1 MKYITFI
8 FGLLLMP
15 NSRAFIKSIKNPR
28 RTRLI
33 NMNNEDNLDAGE
45 VSWEAIPVTQYTPS
59 GFKNYI
65 PTKTEPPT
73 PPPMHITEYPLT
85 PLYETV
91 KNDQIRLAS
100 ASVVT
105 KMSYKEFFNID
116 LFLSQLN
123 SNINTHTLFT
133 PTEMFLLT
141 MLSGIAFTYNK
152 TKETEAERLQKLYKY
167 ESRAEYFE
175 KYKKIRKITMMAF
188 IVLTSLF
195 TRNVLIAE

>member
-1 MKYITFI
+1 MKYITLI
-8 FGLLLMP
+8 FGLLLLP
-15 NSRAFIKSIKNPR
+15 KSQAFIKSIRGPR
-28 RTRLI
+28 STRLF
-33 NMNNEDNLDAGE
+33 NVNNEDNLDAGE
-45 VSWEAIPVTQYTPS
+45 VSWEAIPFTQYSVTGLQNLISDTIAP
-59 GFKNYI
+59 I
-65 PTKTEPPT
+65 P
-73 PPPMHITEYPLT
+73 ITMPECAPT
-85 PLYETV
+85 PLYKKV

-123 SNINTHTLFT
+123 SNISTHTLFT

-141 MLSGIAFTYNK
+141 ILSGIAFTYNK

-188 IVLTSLF
+188 IVLTSVF

>member
-1 MKYITFI
+1 MKYITLI
-8 FGLLLMP
+8 FGLLLLP
-15 NSRAFIKSIKNPR
+15 KSQAFIKSIRDPR

-45 VSWEAIPVTQYTPS
+45 VSWEEIPFTQYTPS

-65 PTKTEPPT
+65 PKKADHTSAPT
-73 PPPMHITEYPLT
+73 TEYPLT

-91 KNDQIRLAS
+91 KNDQLRLAS

-123 SNINTHTLFT
+123 SNISAHTLFT

-141 MLSGIAFTYNK
+141 VLSGIAFTYNK
-152 TKETEAERLQKLYKY
+152 TKETEIERLQKLYKY
-167 ESRAEYFE
+167 ESRTEYFE
-175 KYKKIRKITMMAF
+175 KYKKIRKITMMSF